1 MPQILFIHD
10 KCVWYRRTLFDMLS
24 KSHRVLFVFTDGKR
38 VNGFEA
44 EHVVLHRY
52 GWRSFSF
59 AFGLLPVLLGEQCDL
74 IVFPPPDSPGE
85 LFDDLLCFV
94 AAKIRRKP
102 YLVWVGKWGWGNDG
116 TPPIRR
122 LYQALGQVFIGFF
135 YRSADACV
143 SYGTKQ
149 KAYLLSLNVDEEKI
163 FIAPQASMARQ
174 SAEDSSPEEIKKD
187 LGLDGKKVVLY
198 IGRLIKR
205 KGADY
210 LIEAFAELR
219 KERDDVHLLIIGG
232 EGWYGNEEHLNL
244 DQLKKLSEDTGLRL
258 GQDVSFLG
266 EIENENLSKYYAMAD
281 VFVLPSITHRL
292 GEPWGLV
299 LNEAMQFGKPVIATD
314 AVGAAYDLIENG
326 VNGFVVPEKNVEALH
341 QALSRILSDPKT
353 AERMGRESKRI
364 IGEYTYVR
372 MLDGFER
379 AIAYALRS
387 NKK

>member
-1 MPQILFIHD
+1 
-10 KCVWYRRTLFDMLS
+10 MLS
-24 KSHRVLFVFTDGKR
+24 KENRVLFVFTNGKR

-44 EHVVLHRY
+44 EHRVLHRY
-52 GWRSFSF
+52 GRRSFSF
-59 AFGLLPVLLGEQCDL
+59 AFGLIPVLMREQCDL

-94 AAKIRRKP
+94 AARIRRKP
-102 YLVWVGKWGWGNDG
+102 YLVWVGKWGWRNDG

-149 KAYLLSLNVDEEKI
+149 KDHLLSLNVDGKKI
-163 FIAPQASMARQ
+163 FIAPQASMARLGE
-174 SAEDSSPEEIKKD
+174 EDRSQMEIKKD
-187 LGLDGKKVVLY
+187 LGLGGKKVVLY

-205 KGADY
+205 KGVDY
-210 LIEAFAELR
+210 LIKAFAELR

-232 EGWYGNEEHLNL
+232 EGWYGNEEHIDM
-244 DQLKKLSEDTGLRL
+244 DQLKKLSENSGLRL

-266 EIENENLSKYYAMAD
+266 EIENKNLSKYYAIAD
-281 VFVLPSITHRL
+281 VFVLPSITYGL

-299 LNEAMQFGKPVIATD
+299 LNEAMQFGKPVISTD
-314 AVGAAYDLIENG
+314 AVGAAYDLIEDG
-326 VNGFVVPEKNVEALH
+326 VNGFMVPEKNVEALH
-341 QALSRILSDPKT
+341 QALSKILSDP
-353 AERMGRESKRI
+353 AMEERMGRESRRI
-364 IGEYTYVR
+364 ISGYTYEK

-379 AIAYALRS
+379 AISYAIQS